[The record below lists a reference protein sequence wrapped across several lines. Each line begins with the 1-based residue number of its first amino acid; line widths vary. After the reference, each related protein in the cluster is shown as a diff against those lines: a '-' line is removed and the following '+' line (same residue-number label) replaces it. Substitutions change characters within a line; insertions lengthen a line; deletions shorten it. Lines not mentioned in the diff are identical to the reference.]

1 MRTRTLRLVVVGFY
15 LLLLVYLGVSIAIP
29 NTSLGLK
36 AGEIPNGWWLIMIT
50 VLLPIPM
57 FIVIAAQKRQR
68 KIESQK
74 IAGTQ

>member
-57 FIVIAAQKRQR
+57 LLALLETRYFHRVGAN
-68 KIESQK
+68 
-74 IAGTQ
+74 